1 MAEPATAD
9 FARSFG
15 PAQFELP
22 GTPEPALSNLA
33 DISAQDFEIASDPA
47 EDVQVTTTVNRLNGP
62 SLENQNVLTEPPQTS
77 GEPAQTSST
86 IASQEQGIGTFAD
99 EFA

>member
-1 MAEPATAD
+1 MAEPTTGN
-9 FARSFG
+9 FSRPFTS

-22 GTPEPALSNLA
+22 GTPEPALSGLA
-33 DISAQDFEIASDPA
+33 EISAEDFEFVSNPA
-47 EDVQVTTTVNRLNGP
+47 ENVETTTQVNRLNGQVP
-62 SLENQNVLTEPPQTS
+62 PGETNVLVQSPQTS
-77 GEPAQTSST
+77 SD